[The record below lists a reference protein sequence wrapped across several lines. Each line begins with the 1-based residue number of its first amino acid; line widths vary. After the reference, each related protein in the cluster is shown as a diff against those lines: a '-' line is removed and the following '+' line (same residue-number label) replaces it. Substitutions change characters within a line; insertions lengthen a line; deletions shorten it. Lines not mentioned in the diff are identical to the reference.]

1 MQNSAIQW
9 KSSAAWATFRMK
21 IHDHQ
26 EVIQKYRLLSS
37 CGSFPCNTELPN
49 LLCLSDLSQR
59 KGGYVQEA
67 FMSYAWDGTHTF
79 CIRPW
84 SRSQVYSHI
93 YLDKKMSCTWV
104 HKMKMKQAWWRV
116 GHDIHE
122 HLIKETKRSTSWNML
137 FDDPFHPFLISLY
150 YESD

>member
-1 MQNSAIQW
+1 MQNLAIHW
-9 KSSAAWATFRMK
+9 KSSAAWASCRMK

-67 FMSYAWDGTHTF
+67 FMSYAWDGTHSSAYV
-79 CIRPW
+79 RG
-84 SRSQVYSHI
+84 VE
-93 YLDKKMSCTWV
+93 V
-104 HKMKMKQAWWRV
+104 
-116 GHDIHE
+116 
-122 HLIKETKRSTSWNML
+122 RSTVTFTWIKKCHLLVYTRWRRNRLGEELAMTSMNIWLKKQKGVQVEICCLMTLSTL
-137 FDDPFHPFLISLY
+137 F
-150 YESD
+150 